1 MLATIHIGSKKF
13 ILPGYTVV
21 PFNCSLERSLN
32 QDVGSSFFFFFFF
45 FNYNTF
51 KVVSVRTD
59 RVKNECTYFLL
70 WFRCFVHDEGSIS
83 RKHPVIQLRK
93 FHLLYYLGM

>member
-32 QDVGSSFFFFFFF
+32 QDVGFIFFFFFLII
-45 FNYNTF
+45 THLR
-51 KVVSVRTD
+51 S
-59 RVKNECTYFLL
+59 FLL
-70 WFRCFVHDEGSIS
+70 GLIE
-83 RKHPVIQLRK
+83 
-93 FHLLYYLGM
+93 